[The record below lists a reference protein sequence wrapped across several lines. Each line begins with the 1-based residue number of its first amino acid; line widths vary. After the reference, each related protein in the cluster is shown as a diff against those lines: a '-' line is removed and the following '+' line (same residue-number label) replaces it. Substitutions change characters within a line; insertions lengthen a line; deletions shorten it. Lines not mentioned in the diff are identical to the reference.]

1 MDSAAQ
7 LFATHG
13 YRGAPVRDIC
23 NLARANPGAVS
34 YHFGGKRQLYRA
46 VLRQAA
52 ERLAAVAQEEPNNS
66 GSGVDAIAVARRV
79 ARRILNDPVAAR
91 LLLRDLA
98 DGGTIAVEALEPS
111 LRSAVDA
118 LARAAGGADT
128 PAATAQGRTLFL
140 DLASPI
146 FLITVAWPVVARPL
160 GLQDAERERLLDAM
174 LRSQLDKPTQGP
186 GTAE

>member
-52 ERLAAVAQEEPNNS
+52 ERLAAVAQEDANNS
-66 GSGVDAIAVARRV
+66 GAGVDAFAVARRV
-79 ARRILNDPVAAR
+79 SRRILDDPVAAR

-118 LARAAGGADT
+118 LSRAAGGADT
-128 PAATAQGRTLFL
+128 PAETAQGRSLFL
-140 DLASPI
+140 DLAAPI

-160 GLQDAERERLLDAM
+160 GLADAEREGLLDAM
-174 LRSQLDKPTQGP
+174 IQRQLERPSY
-186 GTAE
+186 GTSAQ